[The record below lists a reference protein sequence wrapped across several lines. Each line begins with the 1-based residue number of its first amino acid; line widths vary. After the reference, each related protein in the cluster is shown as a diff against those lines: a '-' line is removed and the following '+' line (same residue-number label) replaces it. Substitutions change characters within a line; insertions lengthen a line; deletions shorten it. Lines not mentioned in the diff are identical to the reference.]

1 MPTSRSV
8 VRSPGW
14 NLTLA
19 TLAFMACFTAWGL
32 IAPLAKRFQETLGL
46 SSTATLFLTAVPVVL
61 GSLLRIPVGM
71 LTDRLGG
78 RRVFSS
84 LLAFSVLPAVLFG
97 YACHNTTLG
106 GTKVSG
112 DYAGFAQEALEKA
125 SPGATALFLMLCG
138 ADQNPNPRGTPAL
151 ARQHGEALAAD
162 TVGGEFTEPG
172 RPYVH
177 AREIAHGIV
186 VLGVAQPAL
195 VGGAVQTLLH
205 IQAVVRSQIILN
217 RPLHLNRQDAHHRQ
231 AQHGVG
237 CDGGIERMPLAGRHH
252 AEQEE
257 HRQVQHRPNHDT
269 AIGHFPSQRVLMTG
283 DAL

>member
-97 YACHNTTLG
+97 YAEGYWQLVAVGFLLG
-106 GTKVSG
+106 VAGASFAVGVPFVAGWFASERQ
-112 DYAGFAQEALEKA
+112 GFAL
-125 SPGATALFLMLCG
+125 GLYGMGNIGTAV
-138 ADQNPNPRGTPAL
+138 A
-151 ARQHGEALAAD
+151 ALAAPAIVRD
-162 TVGGEFTEPG
+162 DG
-172 RPYVH
+172 R
-177 AREIAHGIV
+177 AA
-186 VLGVAQPAL
+186 LGWL
-195 VGGAVQTLLH
+195 
-205 IQAVVRSQIILN
+205 
-217 RPLHLNRQDAHHRQ
+217 
-231 AQHGVG
+231 
-237 CDGGIERMPLAGRHH
+237 
-252 AEQEE
+252 
-257 HRQVQHRPNHDT
+257 
-269 AIGHFPSQRVLMTG
+269 TG
-283 DAL
+283 SAPTRY